1 MLRLPALIA
10 IAVLTSACASY
21 GDRAGERDPL
31 RAALE
36 RQDCHAAHGKLEA
49 RSPAQDRLEVAA
61 VCLQRGE
68 FERTR
73 ELTAGVLER
82 SPSEAEAEQAAYLH
96 ALARAEEWTR
106 TRAMP
111 LDRRIDNGR
120 EVFLEL
126 AGYLETHAGS
136 RYAESLAPRLARVRE
151 DLATLELRQADA
163 AGDRGDKTEA
173 TARTEYVRDY
183 YPGTAASREA
193 ADRLQDDAA
202 Y

>member
-21 GDRAGERDPL
+21 GDRAGDRDPL

-36 RQDCHAAHGKLEA
+36 RQDCHAAHSELGA
-49 RSPAQDRLEVAA
+49 RSPTRDHLKVAA

-68 FERTR
+68 YERTR
-73 ELTAGVLER
+73 ELAAGALEG
-82 SPSEAEAEQAAYLH
+82 SPSDSEAEQAAYLH

-120 EVFLEL
+120 DVFLEL
-126 AGYLETHAGS
+126 AGFLETHAGS

-163 AGDRGDKTEA
+163 ASDRGDETEA

-183 YPGTAASREA
+183 FPGTAASREA
-193 ADRLQDDAA
+193 ADRLQDNGA